1 MTKRMMLAKS
11 NWVCFGHFTIL
22 KISKFWMSRIGTNS
36 FIIADVIEL
45 ARGSPT
51 SRRVS
56 CARWSSIRKHV

>member
-45 ARGSPT
+45 VR
-51 SRRVS
+51 
-56 CARWSSIRKHV
+56 